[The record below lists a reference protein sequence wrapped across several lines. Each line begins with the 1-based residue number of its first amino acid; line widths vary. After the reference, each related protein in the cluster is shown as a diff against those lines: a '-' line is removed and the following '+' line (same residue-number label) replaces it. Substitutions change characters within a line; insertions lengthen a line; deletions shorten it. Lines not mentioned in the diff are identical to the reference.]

1 MKKILYAGG
10 FKLPDGNAAAHR
22 VVSVSKGLQKL
33 GCQVN
38 FIQGKSVV
46 NLNTLS
52 SDTDIH
58 REVVSKFS
66 FRKISGLDVI
76 LASIRTRSN
85 YIILYNYWSFPFL
98 IILIFG
104 FVTRKKV
111 IADCTEWYG
120 ADSESSIKRVFKW
133 LDSEIRMRVLH
144 RLCYRTI
151 SISKYLHLFYG
162 ERSVLIPPT
171 VDIKDKKWE
180 ISKNLAG
187 KLTKFTF
194 LYSGNVGGR
203 KDRLD
208 YLLRILSSQK
218 EGKQCEVLIAG
229 TTKDEF
235 IRSHALEDLPVGYEK
250 MTRFIGRLSHQ
261 ELICLQKKC
270 HALFF
275 YRPNTRANKAGF
287 PTKLVEAFTVGLPII
302 TNSMGDVSSFISGP
316 EYGVVLAPD
325 TELNLKKLIEIYR
338 PHRKKIRDRFDYN
351 NYLSELEQ
359 MFK

>member
-1 MKKILYAGG
+1 MKKVLYAGG

-38 FIQGKSVV
+38 FIHGKAVI
-46 NLNTLS
+46 NLDTLS
-52 SDTDIH
+52 SDINIH
-58 REVVSKFS
+58 GEVFPKFS
-66 FRKISGLDVI
+66 FRKLTGLDVI
-76 LASIRTRSN
+76 LASLRTKSN

-98 IILIFG
+98 MILIFG
-104 FVTRKKV
+104 LVTRKKI
-111 IADCTEWYG
+111 IADCTEWYD
-120 ADSESSIKRVFKW
+120 ADCESSIKRVLKW
-133 LDSEIRMRVLH
+133 LDSETRMRILH
-144 RLCYRTI
+144 RLCFRII

-162 ERSVLIPPT
+162 KRSVLIPPT

-180 ISKNLAG
+180 ISKGLAG
-187 KLTKFTF
+187 NLNKFTF
-194 LYSGNVGGR
+194 LYSGNVGVR

-208 YLLRILSSQK
+208 YLLRILSTQK
-218 EGKQCEVLIAG
+218 EGKQCEVFIAG
-229 TTKDEF
+229 TTKNEF
-235 IRSHALEDLPVGYEK
+235 IKSHALEDLPVGYERI
-250 MTRFIGRLSHQ
+250 TRFVGRLSHQ
-261 ELICLQKKC
+261 ELISLQKKC

-302 TNSMGDVSSFISGP
+302 TNPMGDVSSFISSP
-316 EYGVVLAPD
+316 EYGVVLGPD

-338 PHRKKIRDRFDYN
+338 PHRKNLRDRFDYN

-359 MFK
+359 VFK